1 MQLRRR
7 ASFQNLRTTVTSANP
22 IEMLLRQ
29 RLPFLSLLVLAICGI
44 AISECGRVISIL
56 WLIAAVLAVA
66 TFFVTRDRTAFAAF
80 TICAFATLHLW
91 TSHESQAARF
101 AAWLGARN
109 LPAEALGIVASEP
122 RVFSA
127 ESSSLE
133 VRLSRLRVENA
144 EFAPSFQLQ
153 VEWRGPPPAY
163 GDEVRLRGMLKR
175 IEPPRNP
182 GQFNFAAWSSRQ
194 GIFTQLRI
202 EHKNDAQILRQN
214 QGNPLVSFALRTRAW
229 LRQTLIEGVN
239 DPIVSDLLVAMVLGD
254 ASSLPQRIQEEFR
267 GTGTFHLFSVS
278 GLHVGMIA
286 VLLWYILKALR
297 VSRRHAAG
305 WIIPLLFFYALMTG
319 LKAASVRSAL
329 MAAIVLVGLMANR
342 GPVLFNNLCA
352 AGFLILLADT
362 NQLFNPGFQLS
373 FCVVGAIML
382 FAGPLA
388 SLLAAPFRPD
398 PFFPERLLSAPR
410 RFVVRGTQRLASLL
424 AVSTTAW
431 LGSLPLTVG
440 YFHLVSITAVPANA
454 LAVPLSFAIMAVS
467 LLSLGTGLASAWAAS
482 IYNQTNWLLA
492 KALLGI
498 VHAFASL
505 PGSFFYVR
513 LPEHPS
519 PIAEIV
525 VFDFGAGGAAWLCAQ
540 GRDWL
545 IDSGPAHS
553 HDPVLLPFLRSR
565 GLRSLDGLLL
575 THGDAGH
582 IGSATELIRA
592 CRPEHVV
599 DSTLDDRSANRSR
612 LHAELSRLGIPK
624 SPHRSGDRI
633 VLGSETRL
641 HILYPP
647 GDVLRGVADDKNL
660 VVQLRA
666 GSTRI
671 LFMSDAGLYTEEW
684 LMKNALSEL
693 PSDILIKGS
702 PRHGPS
708 GDTAFLNAV
717 NPRVVIATA
726 REFPESERIAASF
739 VENLRARGIRLFA
752 QDRCGAVSV
761 RIFPKHW
768 EVSSFLDK
776 HQYCHLR

>member
-1 MQLRRR
+1 MTAR
-7 ASFQNLRTTVTSANP
+7 NP
-22 IEMLLRQ
+22 IATLLRQ
-29 RLPFLSLLVLAICGI
+29 RLPFLSLLVLAVCGI
-44 AISECGRVISIL
+44 AISDCIEAASTF
-56 WLIAAVLAVA
+56 WLAAGLLAAV
-66 TFFVTRDRTAFAAF
+66 TFFATHRRLAFGAFAV
-80 TICAFATLHLW
+80 CAFATLHLW
-91 TSHESQAARF
+91 ESDESQAARF
-101 AAWLGARN
+101 AAWLGARS
-109 LPAEALGIVASEP
+109 LPAEVRGVVVSEP
-122 RVFSA
+122 HAFSNGNSSCEIRISQLRL
-127 ESSSLE
+127 ES
-133 VRLSRLRVENA
+133 VELT
-144 EFAPSFQLQ
+144 PSFLLQ
-153 VEWRGPPPAY
+153 VEWPGDPPTY
-163 GDEVRLRGMLKR
+163 GDEVRLCGTLRR

-194 GIFTQLRI
+194 GIFTHLRV
-202 EHKNDAQILRQN
+202 EHRNDAQVLRQN
-214 QGNPLVSFALRTRAW
+214 QGDPLVAFALRTRAW

-239 DPIVSDLLVAMVLGD
+239 DPTVSDLLVAMVLGD
-254 ASSLPQRIQEEFR
+254 VSSLPQNIQEEFR

-286 VLLWYILKALR
+286 VLFWYVLKTLG

-305 WIIPLLFFYALMTG
+305 SIIPLLFFYVLMTG
-319 LKAASVRSAL
+319 LKAASIRSAL
-329 MAAIVLVGLMANR
+329 MAGIVLAGLMTNR
-342 GPVLFNNLCA
+342 RPLLFNNLCA

-373 FCVVGAIML
+373 FCVVAAIML
-382 FAGPLA
+382 FAAPLA
-388 SLLAAPFRPD
+388 LLLAAPFRPD
-398 PFFPERLLSAPR
+398 PFLPERLLSSPR
-410 RFVVRGTQRLASLL
+410 RVAARCTQRLASLL

-431 LGSLPLTVG
+431 LGSLPLTIG
-440 YFHLVSITAVPANA
+440 YFHLVSTTAVPVNA

-467 LLSLGTGLASAWAAS
+467 LLSLGAGVFSVWVAS

-498 VHAFASL
+498 VHAFAAL

-513 LPEHPS
+513 LPSHPS
-519 PIAEIV
+519 PVAEII

-553 HDPVLLPFLRSR
+553 RDSVLLPFLRSR
-565 GLRSLDGLLL
+565 GLGSLDGLLI

-582 IGSATELIRA
+582 IGSATELMRVCPPTHI
-592 CRPEHVV
+592 V
-599 DSTLDDRSANRSR
+599 DSPLDDRSANRSR

-624 SPHRSGDRI
+624 SPHRTGDRI
-633 VLGSETRL
+633 ALGSETDLR
-641 HILYPP
+641 ILYPP
-647 GDVLRGVADDKNL
+647 GDVPRGVADDKGV

-666 GSTRI
+666 GPTKI

-684 LMKNALSEL
+684 LMKNLLSEL

-708 GDTAFLNAV
+708 GETAFLNAV
-717 NPRVVIATA
+717 KPRVVIATA
-726 REFPESERIAASF
+726 AQFPDSEKISARF

-761 RIFPKHW
+761 RIFPDHW
-768 EVSSFLDK
+768 EVSAFVDK
-776 HQYCHLR
+776 RHYCHSR

>member
-1 MQLRRR
+1 
-7 ASFQNLRTTVTSANP
+7 
-22 IEMLLRQ
+22 
-29 RLPFLSLLVLAICGI
+29 
-44 AISECGRVISIL
+44 
-56 WLIAAVLAVA
+56 
-66 TFFVTRDRTAFAAF
+66 
-80 TICAFATLHLW
+80 
-91 TSHESQAARF
+91 
-101 AAWLGARN
+101 
-109 LPAEALGIVASEP
+109 
-122 RVFSA
+122 
-127 ESSSLE
+127 
-133 VRLSRLRVENA
+133 
-144 EFAPSFQLQ
+144 
-153 VEWRGPPPAY
+153 
-163 GDEVRLRGMLKR
+163 
-175 IEPPRNP
+175 
-182 GQFNFAAWSSRQ
+182 
-194 GIFTQLRI
+194 
-202 EHKNDAQILRQN
+202 
-214 QGNPLVSFALRTRAW
+214 VSFALRARAW

-239 DPIVSDLLVAMVLGD
+239 DPTVSDLLVAMVLGD

-286 VLLWYILKALR
+286 VLLWYVLKALR
-297 VSRRHAAG
+297 VSRRHSAG
-305 WIIPLLFFYALMTG
+305 WIIPMLFFYVLMTG

-342 GPVLFNNLCA
+342 GPVLFNNLFA
-352 AGFLILLADT
+352 AGFLILLADA
-362 NQLFNPGFQLS
+362 NHLFNPGFQLS
-373 FCVVGAIML
+373 FCVVAAIML

-398 PFFPERLLSAPR
+398 PFFPERLLSAPQ
-410 RFVVRGTQRLASLL
+410 RFVVSGTQRLASLL

-431 LGSLPLTVG
+431 LGSLPLTMG

-467 LLSLGTGLASAWAAS
+467 LLSVGTGPFSAWVAS

-492 KALLGI
+492 KALLGV

-513 LPEHPS
+513 VPDHPA

-525 VFDFGAGGAAWLCAQ
+525 VFDFGAGGASWICAQ

-545 IDSGPAHS
+545 IDCGPAHS
-553 HDPVLLPFLRSR
+553 HDSVLLPFLRSR
-565 GLRSLDGLLL
+565 GLRSLDGFLL

-592 CRPEHVV
+592 CRPGHVV
-599 DSTLDDRSANRSR
+599 DSTLDDRSVNRSR

-660 VVQLRA
+660 VVQLRT

-684 LMKNALSEL
+684 LM
-693 PSDILIKGS
+693 
-702 PRHGPS
+702 
-708 GDTAFLNAV
+708 
-717 NPRVVIATA
+717 
-726 REFPESERIAASF
+726 
-739 VENLRARGIRLFA
+739 
-752 QDRCGAVSV
+752 
-761 RIFPKHW
+761 
-768 EVSSFLDK
+768 
-776 HQYCHLR
+776 